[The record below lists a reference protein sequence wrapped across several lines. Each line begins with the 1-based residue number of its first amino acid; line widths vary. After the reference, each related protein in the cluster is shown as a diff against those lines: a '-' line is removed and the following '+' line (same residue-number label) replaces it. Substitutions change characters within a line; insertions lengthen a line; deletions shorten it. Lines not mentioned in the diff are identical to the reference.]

1 MTFPASPFGNMV
13 TAMITPFK
21 ADGTLDLAGAEKLA
35 HYLVDLG
42 NDGLV
47 INGTTGES
55 ATTTEEEKNNLLSA
69 VIGAVGDRA
78 KVIAGVGSND
88 TAHTMM
94 LAKDAERIGADAILV
109 VTPYYNKPTQAGLIA
124 HFKSVADICGLPMMM
139 YDIPGRSVVPIE
151 VDTML
156 KLAEHPRIMANKDA
170 KNNFEA
176 ASRVITNSNLQ
187 WFSGEDILNL
197 PLLTIGAVGC
207 VSVVGHVAADRIKK
221 MLGLYFDGDVSG
233 ATKMHKELTPVYYG
247 VMGKMPGVMSV
258 KAFLN
263 MKNLPAGDPRLPL
276 VAADEAQK
284 AELVQ
289 SLRAGGIEI

>member
-1 MTFPASPFGNMV
+1 MSFPASPFGNMV

-35 HYLVDLG
+35 NYLVDLG

-221 MLGLYFDGDVSG
+221 MMGLYFDGDVSG

-263 MKNLPAGDPRLPL
+263 IKNLPAGDPRLPL

>member
-1 MTFPASPFGNMV
+1 MV

-21 ADGTLDLAGAEKLA
+21 ADGTLDLDGAQKLA
-35 HYLVDLG
+35 NHLVDLG

-55 ATTTEEEKNNLLSA
+55 ATTTEEEKNNLLAA

-88 TAHTMM
+88 TAHTLM
-94 LAKDAERIGADAILV
+94 LAKDAERIGADSILV

-124 HFKSVADICGLPMMM
+124 HFTTVADGCGLPMMM

-156 KLAEHPRIMANKDA
+156 KLAKHPRIVANKDA

-176 ASRVITNSNLQ
+176 ASRVITESDLM
-187 WFSGEDILNL
+187 WFSGEDVLNL
-197 PLLTIGAVGC
+197 PLLTIGAAGC

-221 MLGLYFDGDVSG
+221 MMGLYFDGDVAG
-233 ATKMHKELTPVYYG
+233 ATKMHKELTPVYFG
-247 VMGKMPGVMSV
+247 VMGNMPGVMSV
-258 KAFLN
+258 KAYL
-263 MKNLPAGDPRLPL
+263 KLKGLPGGDPRLPL
-276 VAADEAQK
+276 VAADKDQTEK
-284 AELVQ
+284 LVT
-289 SLRAGGIEI
+289 SLRAGGVQI

>member
-1 MTFPASPFGNMV
+1 MV
-13 TAMITPFK
+13 TAMVTPFK
-21 ADGTLDLAGAEKLA
+21 ADGSVDLAGAEKLA
-35 HYLVDLG
+35 NYLVDLG

-55 ATTTEEEKNNLLSA
+55 ATTNEEEKNNLLAA

-88 TAHTMM
+88 TAHTLM
-94 LAKDAERIGADAILV
+94 LAKDAERIGADSILV

-124 HFKSVADICGLPMMM
+124 HFTTVADGCGLPMMM

-156 KLAEHPRIMANKDA
+156 QLAQHKRIVANKDA

-207 VSVVGHVAADRIKK
+207 VSVVGHVAADRIKQ
-221 MLGLYFDGDVSG
+221 MMSLYFDKDVAG

-247 VMGKMPGVMSV
+247 VMGNMPGVMSV
-258 KAFLN
+258 KAYL
-263 MKNLPAGDPRLPL
+263 KLKGLPGGDPRLPL
-276 VAADEAQK
+276 VAADKDQTEK
-284 AELVQ
+284 LVT
-289 SLRAGGIEI
+289 SLRAGGVQI

>member
-1 MTFPASPFGNMV
+1 MSFPSSPFGNMV
-13 TAMITPFK
+13 TAMVTPFK
-21 ADGTLDLAGAEKLA
+21 ADGSVDLAGAEKLA
-35 HYLVDLG
+35 NCLVDLG

-47 INGTTGES
+47 VNGTTGES
-55 ATTTEEEKNNLLSA
+55 ATTTEEEKNNLLAA

-78 KVIAGVGSND
+78 QVIAGVGSND

-94 LAKDAERIGADAILV
+94 LAKDAERIGADSILV

-124 HFKSVADICGLPMMM
+124 HFTSVADLCGLPMMM

-156 KLAEHPRIMANKDA
+156 KLAEHPRIVANKDA

-176 ASRVITNSNLQ
+176 ASRVITNSDLQ

-221 MLGLYFDGDVSG
+221 MMSLYFDGDVAG
-233 ATKMHKELTPVYYG
+233 ATKMHKDLTEVYYG
-247 VMGKMPGVMSV
+247 VMGSMPGVMSV
-258 KAFLN
+258 KAYL
-263 MKNLPAGDPRLPL
+263 KLKGLPGGDPRLPL
-276 VAADEAQK
+276 VAADKDQTEK
-284 AELVQ
+284 LVT
-289 SLRAGGIEI
+289 SLRAGGVQI

>member
-1 MTFPASPFGNMV
+1 MSFPSSPFGNMV

-21 ADGTLDLAGAEKLA
+21 ADGSVDLAGAEKLA
-35 HYLVDLG
+35 NYLVDLG

-69 VIGAVGDRA
+69 VISAVGSRA

-88 TAHTMM
+88 TAHTLM
-94 LAKDAERIGADAILV
+94 LAKDAERLGAEAILV

-124 HFKSVADICGLPMMM
+124 HFTTVADGCGLPLMM
-139 YDIPGRSVVPIE
+139 YDIPGRSGVPIE

-176 ASRVITNSNLQ
+176 ASRVITNSKLQ
-187 WFSGEDILNL
+187 WFSGDDILNL

-207 VSVVGHVAADRIKK
+207 VSVVGHVVADRIGK
-221 MLGLYFDGDVSG
+221 MMGLYFDGEVAA

-247 VMGKMPGVMSV
+247 VMGRMPGVMSV
-258 KAFLN
+258 KAYLN
-263 MKNLPAGDPRLPL
+263 LKKLPAGSPRLPL
-276 VAADEAQK
+276 VAADDAQV
-284 AELVQ
+284 AELVA
-289 SLRAGGIEI
+289 SLRAGGVEV

>member
-1 MTFPASPFGNMV
+1 
-13 TAMITPFK
+13 
-21 ADGTLDLAGAEKLA
+21 
-35 HYLVDLG
+35 
-42 NDGLV
+42 
-47 INGTTGES
+47 
-55 ATTTEEEKNNLLSA
+55 
-69 VIGAVGDRA
+69 
-78 KVIAGVGSND
+78 
-88 TAHTMM
+88 
-94 LAKDAERIGADAILV
+94 
-109 VTPYYNKPTQAGLIA
+109 
-124 HFKSVADICGLPMMM
+124 MM

-221 MLGLYFDGDVSG
+221 MMGLYFDGDVSG

>member
-1 MTFPASPFGNMV
+1 MSFPASPFGNMV
-13 TAMITPFK
+13 TAMVTPFK
-21 ADGTLDLAGAEKLA
+21 ADGTVDLAGAEKLA
-35 HYLVDLG
+35 SYLVDLG

-55 ATTTEEEKNNLLSA
+55 ATTTEEEKNNLLAA

-88 TAHTMM
+88 TAHTVM

-109 VTPYYNKPTQAGLIA
+109 VTPYYNKPTQAGLLA
-124 HFKSVADICGLPMMM
+124 HFKSVAGICGLPMMM

-151 VDTML
+151 VETML

-221 MLGLYFDGDVSG
+221 MMSLFFDGDVSG

>member
-1 MTFPASPFGNMV
+1 MSFPASPFGNMV

-21 ADGTLDLAGAEKLA
+21 DDGTVDLAGAERLA
-35 HYLVDLG
+35 SYLVDLG

-55 ATTTEEEKNNLLSA
+55 ATTTEEEKNNLLAA

-88 TAHTMM
+88 TAHTVM

-109 VTPYYNKPTQAGLIA
+109 VTPYYNKPTQAGLLA

-221 MLGLYFDGDVSG
+221 MMGLYFDGDVSG

-247 VMGKMPGVMSV
+247 VMGRMPGVMSV

>member
-1 MTFPASPFGNMV
+1 MSFPSSPFGNMV

-21 ADGTLDLAGAEKLA
+21 ADGTLDLAGAEVLA
-35 HYLVDLG
+35 NHLVDLG

-55 ATTTEEEKNNLLSA
+55 ATTTEEEKNNLLAA

-88 TAHTMM
+88 TAHTAM

-124 HFKSVADICGLPMMM
+124 HFTHVADLCGLPMMM

-156 KLAEHPRIMANKDA
+156 KLAEHPRILANKDA

-176 ASRVITNSNLQ
+176 ASRVITNSKLQ

-221 MLGLYFDGDVSG
+221 MMGLYFDGDVAD

-258 KAFLN
+258 KAYLN
-263 MKNLPAGDPRLPL
+263 MKNLPAGHPRLPL
-276 VAADEAQK
+276 VAADDAQQ
-284 AELVQ
+284 AELVA
-289 SLRAGGIEI
+289 SLRAGGIQI